1 MTSTALS
8 STRVR
13 VTSFRSQ
20 EQKLKRYSFI
30 WLTALTRSTPLT
42 KPLKLWTHGRLWYW
56 INQVKELTTCTV
68 LHIWSG
74 LNICFTFDQL
84 FTINFLFSPSKPTNQ
99 EARHV
104 LLFTSHV
111 LPAFS
116 FSHLPPLPQNTSTSS
131 LMTFVWPASRWYHHS
146 HRVSLQHCSILTVAS
161 LFMEER
167 RLRRLPSEAGP
178 HVRLCRFAA
187 GLDEPTLI
195 YGEALPCHPPYTH
208 INPSY
213 SIWQR
218 RKKPWDATLPNLICA
233 TFTFLTWSQASRG
246 G

>member
-1 MTSTALS
+1 MTSTAFS

-74 LNICFTFDQL
+74 LNICITFDQL
-84 FTINFLFSPSKPTNQ
+84 FTINFLFSSSNQQIRKLGMCSYSLLTFCQPSSP
-99 EARHV
+99 
-104 LLFTSHV
+104 
-111 LPAFS
+111 S

-131 LMTFVWPASRWYHHS
+131 LMTFVWPASRWSHQS
-146 HRVSLQHCSILTVAS
+146 HRISLNTDPSSQWPRRSWRNEDSEDFHLRPDLT
-161 LFMEER
+161 
-167 RLRRLPSEAGP
+167 
-178 HVRLCRFAA
+178 
-187 GLDEPTLI
+187 LDCA
-195 YGEALPCHPPYTH
+195 ALPPDWTSQPWFMARRYHATRPTPISTPHIPYGWET
-208 INPSY
+208 
-213 SIWQR
+213 
-218 RKKPWDATLPNLICA
+218 KETLMRCYFA
-233 TFTFLTWSQASRG
+233 
-246 G
+246 

>member
-1 MTSTALS
+1 MTSTAFS

-20 EQKLKRYSFI
+20 EHKLKRYSFL

-68 LHIWSG
+68 LRIWSG

-99 EARHV
+99 EAMHV

-116 FSHLPPLPQNTSTSS
+116 S
-131 LMTFVWPASRWYHHS
+131 LLFTLAPSATKTLAHPHWCLLCDQQAADLIRVTEFHS
-146 HRVSLQHCSILTVAS
+146 
-161 LFMEER
+161 
-167 RLRRLPSEAGP
+167 
-178 HVRLCRFAA
+178 
-187 GLDEPTLI
+187 TLI
-195 YGEALPCHPPYTH
+195 HPH
-208 INPSY
+208 SGLVVDNPLRNEDSG
-213 SIWQR
+213 SIWGR
-218 RKKPWDATLPNLICA
+218 T
-233 TFTFLTWSQASRG
+233 SR
-246 G
+246 